1 MKPES
6 IASCLLGLIGVSLFT
21 ILLVYEK
28 ISQVTYLSLIIPL
41 ALVCVVLLCLPR
53 LQELDLKNL
62 RIILHEI
69 RQAKSE
75 LETVKADI
83 VEMYGGIDNLRK
95 APLILDKAKMEEFGL
110 DGGHIAS
117 DDVFMRYIVGCFKR
131 ERERLA
137 KIFVSPKSAD
147 KIAEAIVDNS
157 LDGNVFKWNGP
168 ETPLDIPPLSVA
180 DRKRK
185 EDNQGR

>member
-6 IASCLLGLIGVSLFT
+6 LSSCLLGFIGVSLFT

-28 ISQVTYLSLIIPL
+28 ISQVTYLALLIPL
-41 ALVCVVLLCLPR
+41 ALVCVVILCLPR

-75 LETVKADI
+75 LETVKANI

-95 APLILDKAKMEEFGL
+95 APLVLDKSKIKEFGL
-110 DGGHIAS
+110 DGGHLAS
-117 DDVFMRYIVGCFKR
+117 DDAFMRYIVGCFKR
-131 ERERLA
+131 ERERLCG
-137 KIFVSPKSAD
+137 S
-147 KIAEAIVDNS
+147 S
-157 LDGNVFKWNGP
+157 LLLNQ
-168 ETPLDIPPLSVA
+168 
-180 DRKRK
+180 RKRWQK
-185 EDNQGR
+185 QFLTTH